1 MQPEPQAAKPA
12 LPAAGKGNRTAPA
25 GSDRMPAGIPY
36 IVGNEAAERFNF
48 YGMRAI
54 LVVFMTQ
61 YLRDR
66 SGALAPMSENE
77 ADKWY
82 HIFVASNYFFPIFG
96 AILADAI
103 WGKFRTI
110 FWLSIVYSIGSFA
123 LALDDTRLGLTM
135 GLSLIAIGSGG
146 IKPCVSANVGD
157 QFSASNQHLISR
169 AFGWFYFSINAGS
182 FVSILLIPWLL
193 QHYGSKVAFA
203 VPGFLMALA
212 TLIFWLGQK
221 KFVHIPPGGK
231 TFIRDTFNREGF
243 LALGRLA
250 IIFVFVAVF
259 WSLWDQSGGE
269 WVLQAAKMNLHFAG
283 ITWLASQIQA
293 VNAIMILLFIP
304 LFQYVIYPAI
314 SRVFPLTPLRKIG
327 IGLVV
332 AGASFLVSAWIETQ
346 ITAGLKPSI
355 GWQLPAYGLLT
366 AAEIMVSITSLE
378 FAYTQAPK
386 SMKSIVMAV
395 YLWSISAG
403 NAFTALVHV
412 FIQRPD
418 GTVKLSGSSYYLFFA
433 GLSAA
438 SAVVFAFFAVRHR
451 EKTHLQDEHPG
462 DKPPTEAAPA

>member
-1 MQPEPQAAKPA
+1 MANPSPK
-12 LPAAGKGNRTAPA
+12 TAPA
-25 GSDRMPAGIPY
+25 GSGRMPAGIPY

-61 YLRDR
+61 YLRNR
-66 SGALAPMSENE
+66 SGALAPMSEND

-123 LALDDTRLGLTM
+123 LALDDTRLGLAL

-182 FVSILLIPWLL
+182 FISILLIPWLL
-193 QHYGSKVAFA
+193 QNYGSRVAFA
-203 VPGFLMALA
+203 VPGFLMAAA
-212 TLIFWLGQK
+212 TLIFWMGRR
-221 KFVHIPPGGK
+221 KFVHIPPGGR
-231 TFIRDTFNREGF
+231 TFLRDTFNREGF
-243 LALGRLA
+243 LALGRLS

-293 VNAIMILLFIP
+293 VNAIMILAFIP
-304 LFQYVIYPAI
+304 LFQYLIYPAV

-327 IGLVV
+327 LGLVV

-346 ITAGLKPSI
+346 IDAGLRPSI
-355 GWQLPAYGLLT
+355 GWQLPAYGLLS

-403 NAFTALVHV
+403 NLFTALVHV
-412 FIQRPD
+412 FIQNPN
-418 GTVKLSGSSYYLFFA
+418 GSLKLSGPSYYLFFA
-433 GLSAA
+433 VLSAA
-438 SAVVFAFFAVRHR
+438 SAVIFAFFAARYR
-451 EKTHLQDEHPG
+451 EKTHLQSEFPE
-462 DKPPTEAAPA
+462 DKPPSEAAPVA

>member
-1 MQPEPQAAKPA
+1 VANTAEIAA
-12 LPAAGKGNRTAPA
+12 PAAGG
-25 GSDRMPAGIPY
+25 RMPAGIPY

-66 SGALAPMSENE
+66 SGALAPMSEND
-77 ADKWY
+77 ANKWY
-82 HIFVASNYFFPIFG
+82 HVFIASNYFFPIFG
-96 AILADAI
+96 AILADAV

-123 LALDDTRLGLTM
+123 LALDDTRLGL
-135 GLSLIAIGSGG
+135 GLGLGLIAIGAGG

-157 QFSASNQHLISR
+157 QFTAANQHLISR
-169 AFGWFYFSINAGS
+169 AFGWFYFSVNAGS

-193 QHYGSKVAFA
+193 QHYGSRVAFA
-203 VPGFLMALA
+203 VPGALMAVA
-212 TLIFWLGQK
+212 TLIFWAGRR
-221 KFVHIPPGGK
+221 KFVHIRPGGS
-231 TFIRDTFNREGF
+231 TFLRDTFTKDGF
-243 LALGRLA
+243 LALGRLS

-293 VNAIMILLFIP
+293 VNAIMILAFIP
-304 LFQYVIYPAI
+304 LFQYVVYPAVG
-314 SRVFPLTPLRKIG
+314 RVFAMTPLRKIG

-332 AGASFLVSAWIETQ
+332 AGASFLVSAWIEAQ
-346 ITAGLKPSI
+346 INAGLTPNI
-355 GWQLPAYGLLT
+355 GWQLPAYALLS

-386 SMKSIVMAV
+386 AMKSIVMAL

-412 FIQRPD
+412 FIQNPD
-418 GTVKLSGSSYYLFFA
+418 GTLKLSGPSYYLFFA
-433 GLSAA
+433 ILSAA
-438 SAVVFAFFAVRHR
+438 SALVFAFFAMRHR
-451 EKTHLQDEHPG
+451 EKTYLQDE
-462 DKPPTEAAPA
+462 ARAQ